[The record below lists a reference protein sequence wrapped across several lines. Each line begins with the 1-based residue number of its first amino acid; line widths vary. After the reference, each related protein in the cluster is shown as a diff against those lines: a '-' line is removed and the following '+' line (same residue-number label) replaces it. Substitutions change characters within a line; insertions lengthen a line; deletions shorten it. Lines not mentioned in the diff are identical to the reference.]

1 MWIVLLSPFSRW
13 KLGLRDITQLINLV
27 DLFLKPSD
35 LLLVQLGFEPRSL
48 LPYYCA
54 KISVFIRVNF

>member
-1 MWIVLLSPFSRW
+1 MDSIVISIFQVET
-13 KLGLRDITQLINLV
+13 GLRDITQLINLV

-48 LPYYCA
+48 LPYYCT